1 MLLHVFIWA
10 QFLVGVLPFLRPELV
25 APLVMTKDAYVVAQ
39 TKTRLLR
46 DVAGLQNLA
55 VRKFGVPLKQS
66 SPLEEQKTTME
77 CTVAIE
83 KSPQNSLVF
92 TVFTVFSIS
101 KQKSIAGFSPTA

>member
-25 APLVMTKDAYVVAQ
+25 APLVMTKVGNVAQ

-55 VRKFGVPLKQS
+55 VRKFGVQLKQS

>member
-10 QFLVGVLPFLRPELV
+10 QL
-25 APLVMTKDAYVVAQ
+25 TKDAYVAK
-39 TKTRLLR
+39 TKIRVLR
-46 DVAGLQNLA
+46 DVAEVQNSA
-55 VRKFGVPLKQS
+55 ARKFGGPLKRS

-101 KQKSIAGFSPTA
+101 KQKSIAVFSPTA